1 MVLAAGDVT
10 EFLSIDLTTIIA
22 TLLNTLI
29 LFLVLKHFLFDKVNK
44 VIEDRKNDVKET
56 YRQADE
62 AKENAQ
68 KLEAEYTSRL
78 EGAKEES
85 AQIIQTATRK
95 AQQRSD
101 EIISE
106 AESMRNYLLRCG
118 VPESAIIMEP
128 RSTTTRENMAFS
140 KALMDEN
147 GYESALIV
155 TSDYHLWRAMRL
167 ADRAGISG
175 SCAGARNSS
184 NIFFTVKNLARETL
198 SWIKFALTD

>member
-62 AKENAQ
+62 AKENAE
-68 KLEAEYTSRL
+68 KLEAEYTRRL

-106 AESMRNYLLRCG
+106 ARTEAKGLVDNASREIEREKKIAVNQIKNEITDIAL
-118 VPESAIIMEP
+118 SAAAAVVEKDMTGEDNE
-128 RSTTTRENMAFS
+128 R
-140 KALMDEN
+140 
-147 GYESALIV
+147 LI
-155 TSDYHLWRAMRL
+155 
-167 ADRAGISG
+167 
-175 SCAGARNSS
+175 
-184 NIFFTVKNLARETL
+184 E
-198 SWIKFALTD
+198 KFIDNVGEM

>member
-1 MVLAAGDVT
+1 MRRGGWINGIGSRRCDRVSVNRSDNDNCDFAQYA
-10 EFLSIDLTTIIA
+10 
-22 TLLNTLI
+22 
-29 LFLVLKHFLFDKVNK
+29 HKVNK

-62 AKENAQ
+62 AKENAE

-106 AESMRNYLLRCG
+106 ARTEAKGLVDNAS
-118 VPESAIIMEP
+118 
-128 RSTTTRENMAFS
+128 REIEREKKIAVNQIKNEITDIAFS
-140 KALMDEN
+140 AAAAVVEKDMTGEDNER
-147 GYESALIV
+147 LI
-155 TSDYHLWRAMRL
+155 
-167 ADRAGISG
+167 
-175 SCAGARNSS
+175 
-184 NIFFTVKNLARETL
+184 E
-198 SWIKFALTD
+198 KFIDNVGEM

>member
-29 LFLVLKHFLFDKVNK
+29 LFLVLKHFLLNK

-62 AKENAQ
+62 AKENAE

-106 AESMRNYLLRCG
+106 ARTEAKGLVDNAS
-118 VPESAIIMEP
+118 
-128 RSTTTRENMAFS
+128 REIEREKKIAVNQIKNEITDIAFS
-140 KALMDEN
+140 AAAAVVEKDMTGEDNER
-147 GYESALIV
+147 LI
-155 TSDYHLWRAMRL
+155 
-167 ADRAGISG
+167 
-175 SCAGARNSS
+175 
-184 NIFFTVKNLARETL
+184 E
-198 SWIKFALTD
+198 KFIDNVGEM

>member
-62 AKENAQ
+62 AKENAE

-85 AQIIQTATRK
+85 AQIIQTARK

-106 AESMRNYLLRCG
+106 ARTEAKGLVDNAS
-118 VPESAIIMEP
+118 
-128 RSTTTRENMAFS
+128 REIEREKKIAVNQIKNEITDIAFS
-140 KALMDEN
+140 AAAAVVEKDMTGEDNER
-147 GYESALIV
+147 LI
-155 TSDYHLWRAMRL
+155 
-167 ADRAGISG
+167 
-175 SCAGARNSS
+175 
-184 NIFFTVKNLARETL
+184 E
-198 SWIKFALTD
+198 KFIDNVGEM

>member
-29 LFLVLKHFLFDKVNK
+29 LFLVLKHFLFDKV
-44 VIEDRKNDVKET
+44 KNDVKET

-62 AKENAQ
+62 AKENAE

-106 AESMRNYLLRCG
+106 ARTEAKGLVDNAS
-118 VPESAIIMEP
+118 
-128 RSTTTRENMAFS
+128 REIEREKKIAVNQIKNEITDIAFS
-140 KALMDEN
+140 AAAAVVEKDMTGEDNER
-147 GYESALIV
+147 LI
-155 TSDYHLWRAMRL
+155 
-167 ADRAGISG
+167 
-175 SCAGARNSS
+175 
-184 NIFFTVKNLARETL
+184 E
-198 SWIKFALTD
+198 KFIDNVGEM

>member
-56 YRQADE
+56 YRQAEE
-62 AKENAQ
+62 AKENAE

-85 AQIIQTATRK
+85 AQTATRK

-106 AESMRNYLLRCG
+106 ARTEAKGLVDNAS
-118 VPESAIIMEP
+118 
-128 RSTTTRENMAFS
+128 REIEREKKIAVNQIKNEITDIAFS
-140 KALMDEN
+140 AAAAVVEKDMTGEDNER
-147 GYESALIV
+147 LI
-155 TSDYHLWRAMRL
+155 
-167 ADRAGISG
+167 
-175 SCAGARNSS
+175 
-184 NIFFTVKNLARETL
+184 E
-198 SWIKFALTD
+198 KFIDNVGEM

>member
-62 AKENAQ
+62 AKENAE

-85 AQIIQTATRK
+85 AQ
-95 AQQRSD
+95 RSD

-106 AESMRNYLLRCG
+106 ARTEAKGLVDNAS
-118 VPESAIIMEP
+118 
-128 RSTTTRENMAFS
+128 REIEREKKIAVNQIKNEITDIAFS
-140 KALMDEN
+140 AAAAVVEKDMTGEDNER
-147 GYESALIV
+147 LI
-155 TSDYHLWRAMRL
+155 
-167 ADRAGISG
+167 
-175 SCAGARNSS
+175 
-184 NIFFTVKNLARETL
+184 E
-198 SWIKFALTD
+198 KFIDNVGEM